1 MVCIPS
7 VQYFLAIFI
16 IVGMAVVCYL
26 ARKALDE
33 AFPFTANMK

>member
-7 VQYFLAIFI
+7 IQYFLAIFI
-16 IVGMAVVCYL
+16 ILGMAAACYL

-33 AFPFTANMK
+33 AFPFTADMK